1 MWTKSWTKKFREVP
15 RFSSIRNSK
24 DNLEFFTWIDANI
37 ILVEKLDTFCTIGT
51 LIRKRMVTFLTV
63 ASPKLAR
70 LAHRCLHTDEN
81 PPRGEEAIRG
91 VFREARR
98 LHGHPL
104 WYPRARN
111 LAEWNELFISPD
123 RAKLGPNYRTRLGD
137 WVKDTTANLFRKIGS
152 IDRIVPNW
160 KISPKYIRL

>member
-1 MWTKSWTKKFREVP
+1 MWTKSWMKKFREVP

-37 ILVEKLDTFCTIGT
+37 ILVEKLDTFCTISDKKI
-51 LIRKRMVTFLTV
+51 LVTFLTV

-70 LAHRCLHTDEN
+70 LAHSCLHTDEN

-104 WYPRARN
+104 CLSGIPERVISPNEMNYSFLQTGPN
-111 LAEWNELFISPD
+111 LAPTIEL
-123 RAKLGPNYRTRLGD
+123 GWETG
-137 WVKDTTANLFRKIGS
+137 
-152 IDRIVPNW
+152 
-160 KISPKYIRL
+160 

>member
-37 ILVEKLDTFCTIGT
+37 ILVEKLDTFCTISDKKI
-51 LIRKRMVTFLTV
+51 LVTFLTV

-70 LAHRCLHTDEN
+70 LAHRYLHTDEN

-91 VFREARR
+91 VFRR

-111 LAEWNELFISPD
+111 LAE
-123 RAKLGPNYRTRLGD
+123 
-137 WVKDTTANLFRKIGS
+137 
-152 IDRIVPNW
+152 
-160 KISPKYIRL
+160 